1 VTLNLGASLAGT
13 GLAPGRYAF
22 DADGKMIIPETPVE
36 PEVKNGVINDFL
48 YIDGVM
54 QTAYKLVLFEGDYY
68 YISDGHKIARNVT
81 LNLGASLAGTGLT
94 PGKYSFDADGKMIL
108 PD

>member
-1 VTLNLGASLAGT
+1 
-13 GLAPGRYAF
+13 
-22 DADGKMIIPETPVE
+22 
-36 PEVKNGVINDFL
+36 
-48 YIDGVM
+48 M
-54 QTAYKLVLFEGDYY
+54 QTASKLVQFEGD
-68 YISDGHKIARNVT
+68 SLSLPDGHTIARNVT